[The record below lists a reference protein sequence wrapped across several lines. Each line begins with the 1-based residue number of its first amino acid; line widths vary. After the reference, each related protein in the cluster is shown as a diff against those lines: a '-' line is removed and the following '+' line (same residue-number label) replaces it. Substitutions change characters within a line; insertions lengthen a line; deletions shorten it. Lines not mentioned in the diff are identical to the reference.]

1 MNTCNLAIEYRK
13 ERVLAKQAFLLA
25 FTATLT
31 WSGQAQ
37 QTPPKLLPFQGRLTD
52 QNGIATSN
60 GVKVVQFK
68 IYTVPTGGSPVW
80 AGEVHRTTVNGGL
93 VNVMLGTKTPLNGV
107 DFNQQL
113 YLEITVDVSGPG
125 GVPDNAITDADPPML
140 PRQLILPVVFAAES
154 ANSRALAG
162 YDWSS
167 IFGTNS
173 PVGAIPGG
181 KIENQSV
188 TAAQISPQT
197 ITAAQI

>member
-1 MNTCNLAIEYRK
+1 MKKYLLMIAGTLVAA
-13 ERVLAKQAFLLA
+13 VLALA
-25 FTATLT
+25 DTA
-31 WSGQAQ
+31 
-37 QTPPKLLPFQGRLTD
+37 PMLLPFQGRLTD
-52 QNGIATSN
+52 QNGVAISN

-68 IYTVPTGGSPVW
+68 IYNVPTGGNPVW
-80 AGEVHRTTVNGGL
+80 AGEGHRTTVNGGL